1 VNPPSGRV
9 FGRSVTRL
17 EDPPLVTGRGRFVGD
32 ISFPHQLHMR
42 VVRSQYA
49 HAVLGA
55 VDVAAALASPG
66 VVAVWT
72 GADIAD
78 LPPIDFRDPAGEA
91 LRPYRQPLLARDR
104 VRYVGEPVAAV
115 FATDAY
121 LAEDAADLVTVEAE
135 ELPPVLDAAA
145 APGSFAAGLSTEA
158 TVLRAGYGDAD
169 AAFAVA
175 HAVIALDLE
184 IGRHS
189 GVPLETR
196 GALASYDSSR
206 DVLEL
211 YGAAKVP
218 HRNRDALARMFGR
231 SAAGVVLK
239 EGNTGGGFGIRGEL
253 YPEDFLVCLAARRLE
268 RPVKWIE
275 DRREHLMAA
284 NHSRQQRHQAR
295 VAVDADGVVLALE
308 DEFYLDQGAYVRT
321 HGARVPEMTMAMLPG
336 PYRIPAY
343 RVTGHFRLTNK
354 TPAATYRAP
363 GRYEGSFVRERL
375 MDAVADR
382 LGLDRILVR
391 RRNLI
396 TAAEM
401 PFTRALSAL
410 GTDIVYD
417 SGDYAL
423 LLDKA
428 LARIG
433 WDSLQTELKRRRAA
447 GELVGAGVGIFV
459 DKGGL
464 GPLDGTRVSVDT
476 TGAVELVTGGSNV
489 GQGFVTAMAQICA
502 ETLGVDYRRVRV
514 VYGQTDRIQYGIGAH
529 ASRASVMTGGATH
542 AASLKLR
549 EKALEMAG
557 TLLQAK
563 AEELDIVDG
572 VIVHRDRPG
581 GPSIALGDIARHLAP
596 DSATLGERDPGL
608 TAEGWFRTSHMT
620 YPYGVQI
627 AVVRVDRDTGG
638 VTVERYLCAYD
649 IGRSINP
656 MLVEGQLVG
665 GVVQGLG
672 GALCEEFR
680 YDARGEPLSITF
692 ADYLM
697 PTASQIPPI
706 EILITED
713 APSPL
718 NPLGIKS
725 AGEGGITPVGA
736 VIASAIDAAIG
747 IPGGVTQLP
756 MTPARVKAL
765 LRAKATERGG
775 HDASFETAPCPEE
788 PPQAASRRGTSSR

>member
-1 VNPPSGRV
+1 MSTDLHPPQGRV
-9 FGRSVTRL
+9 LGRSVARL

-32 ISFPHQLHMR
+32 ISFPRQLHMR
-42 VVRSQYA
+42 MVRSPYA
-49 HAVLGA
+49 HAELGA
-55 VDVAAALASPG
+55 VDVAVARAAPG
-66 VVAVWT
+66 IVAVWT
-72 GADIAD
+72 AADIAD

-104 VRYVGEPVAAV
+104 LRYVGEPVAAV

-135 ELPPVLDAAA
+135 ELPPILDAAG
-145 APGSFAAGLSTEA
+145 APSSFAAGLSTEA
-158 TVLRAGYGDAD
+158 LVLRAGYGEVE
-169 AAFAVA
+169 AAFAAA

-196 GALASYDSSR
+196 GALAHYDATR
-206 DVLEL
+206 DVIEL

-231 SAAGVVLK
+231 SAASVVLK
-239 EGNTGGGFGIRGEL
+239 EGSTGGGFGIRGEL
-253 YPEDFLVCLAARRLE
+253 YPEDFLVCLAALRLA

-284 NHSRQQRHQAR
+284 NHSRQQRHRAR
-295 VAVDADGVVLALE
+295 VAVDAEGVVLALE
-308 DEFYLDQGAYVRT
+308 DEFFLDQGAYVRT

-343 RVTGHFRLTNK
+343 RITGHFRLTNK

-375 MDAVADR
+375 LDAVADR
-382 LGLDRILVR
+382 LGLDRVTVR

-396 TAAEM
+396 GAAEM
-401 PFTRALSAL
+401 PFTRSLSAL

-433 WDSLQTELKRRRAA
+433 WEKLQGELKRRRGK
-447 GELVGAGVGIFV
+447 GELIGAGIGIFV

-464 GPLDGTRVSVDT
+464 GPLDGTRISVDA
-476 TGAVELVTGGSNV
+476 TGSVELVTGGSNV

-502 ETLGVDYRRVRV
+502 DTLGVDYRRVRV

-542 AASLKLR
+542 AAALKVR
-549 EKALEMAG
+549 AKALEMAAA
-557 TLLQAK
+557 LLQAGPD
-563 AEELDIVDG
+563 ELDIVDG
-572 VIVHRDRPG
+572 VVVHRDRPPGPLG
-581 GPSIALGDIARHLAP
+581 GPSIALGEIARHLAP
-596 DSATLGERDPGL
+596 DSPLLGERDPGL
-608 TAEGWFRTSHMT
+608 SAEGWFRADHMT

-627 AVVRVDRDTGG
+627 AVVRVDRDTGE

-649 IGRSINP
+649 VGRSINP

-672 GALCEEFR
+672 GALSEEFR
-680 YDARGEPLSITF
+680 YDERGEPLSVTL
-692 ADYLM
+692 ADYRM
-697 PTASQIPPI
+697 PTARDIPPI

-736 VIASAIDAAIG
+736 VIAAAIDEAIG
-747 IPGGVTQLP
+747 IPGAVRRLP
-756 MTPARVKAL
+756 MTPQRVKAL
-765 LRAKATERGG
+765 LRAKA
-775 HDASFETAPCPEE
+775 DL
-788 PPQAASRRGTSSR
+788 

>member
-1 VNPPSGRV
+1 MSADPNSPSGRV
-9 FGRSVTRL
+9 LGRSVTRL

-42 VVRSQYA
+42 MVRSPYA
-49 HAVLGA
+49 HAVLRA
-55 VDVAAALASPG
+55 VDIAAALEIAG

-91 LRPYRQPLLARDR
+91 LRPYRQPLLAADR
-104 VRYVGEPVAAV
+104 LRYVGEPVAAV

-158 TVLRAGYGDAD
+158 LVLRAGYGEVD
-169 AAFAVA
+169 AAFTSA
-175 HAVIALDLE
+175 HAVIALDLD

-196 GALASYDSSR
+196 GALAHYDAAR
-206 DVLEL
+206 DVIEL

-231 SAAGVVLK
+231 SAGAVVLK
-239 EGNTGGGFGIRGEL
+239 EGSTGGGFGIRGEL
-253 YPEDFLVCLAARRLE
+253 YPEDFLVCLAALRLA

-284 NHSRQQRHQAR
+284 NHSRQQRHHAR
-295 VAVDADGVVLALE
+295 VAVDAEGVVLALE
-308 DEFYLDQGAYVRT
+308 DEFFLDQGAYVRT

-343 RVTGHFRLTNK
+343 RITGHFRLTNK

-375 MDAVADR
+375 IDAVAER
-382 LGLDRILVR
+382 LGLDRVTVR

-396 TAAEM
+396 SAAQM
-401 PFTRALSAL
+401 PFSRPLNAL
-410 GTDIVYD
+410 GTEVVYD

-433 WDSLQTELKRRRAA
+433 WETLQVELKRRRAA
-447 GELVGAGVGIFV
+447 GELVGAGIAIFV

-464 GPLDGTRVSVDT
+464 GPLDGTRISVDV
-476 TGAVELVTGGSNV
+476 TGTVELVTGGSNV

-502 ETLGVDYRRVRV
+502 DALGVNYRRVRV

-529 ASRASVMTGGATH
+529 ASRASVMTGSATH
-542 AASLKLR
+542 AAALKVR
-549 EKALEMAG
+549 AKALEMAAG
-557 TLLQAK
+557 LLQAR
-563 AEELDIVDG
+563 ADELGIVDG
-572 VIVHRDRPG
+572 VVVHRDRPD

-596 DSATLGERDPGL
+596 DSPLLGERDPGL
-608 TAEGWFRTSHMT
+608 SAEGWFRTSHMT

-627 AVVRVDRDTGG
+627 AVVHVDGDTGG

-672 GALCEEFR
+672 GALSEEFR
-680 YDARGEPLSITF
+680 YDERGEPLSVTL
-692 ADYLM
+692 ADYRM
-697 PTASQIPPI
+697 PTAREIPPI
-706 EILITED
+706 EVLITED

-736 VIASAIDAAIG
+736 VIAAAIDEAIG
-747 IPGGVTQLP
+747 IPGGVRQLP
-756 MTPARVKAL
+756 MAPQRVKAL
-765 LRAKATERGG
+765 LRAKA
-775 HDASFETAPCPEE
+775 ASDRE
-788 PPQAASRRGTSSR
+788 